1 MKYSLIFILL
11 FIIPSIS
18 LAADAP
24 AFTDQDLNQYKKAY
38 DTNKASEKPNAEE
51 NNSDRINVLR
61 GDGND
66 LQKQKGFEV
75 PYKAYEGTARRVII
89 KVKFNDSVT
98 APMLLDTGAPGMMIS
113 YELADRL
120 GLFHKDNARLR
131 ISVGGIGGTV
141 PGIITV
147 IDTVQIGKAIDYFI
161 PTTISSSLSDQFEG
175 LIGMDFMSNYTVKVD
190 MRKEVVVFEE
200 LPPRGNMPGGHDEE
214 WWRINFRQ
222 FASLRSEW
230 VKVRKK
236 LDAWLDKQ
244 TNTVNRNESSEVAE
258 LRRFIELQRVEAD
271 KLFDKLNG
279 YAIRNSVPMEWRE
292 Y

>member
-1 MKYSLIFILL
+1 MKCNLIFILL
-11 FIIPSIS
+11 FIIPNIS
-18 LAADAP
+18 FAADPP

-38 DTNKASEKPNAEE
+38 DINKASEKPNAEE
-51 NNSDRINVLR
+51 NNSDRINALP

-98 APMLLDTGAPGMMIS
+98 APLLLDTGAPGMMIS
-113 YELADRL
+113 YELADKL
-120 GLFHKDNARLR
+120 GLFHKDNARL
-131 ISVGGIGGTV
+131 ITSVGGIGGNV
-141 PGIITV
+141 PGIITI
-147 IDTVQIGKAIDYFI
+147 IDTVQIGKARDYFI

-175 LIGMDFMSNYTVKVD
+175 LIGMDFMSNYAVKID
-190 MRKEVVVFEE
+190 MRKKVVVFEE
-200 LPPRGNMPGGHDEE
+200 LPPRGNIPGGHDEE

-230 VKVRKK
+230 MKVKKK
-236 LDAWLDKQ
+236 LDTWID
-244 TNTVNRNESSEVAE
+244 VNRNESSEVSE
-258 LRRFIELQRVEAD
+258 LKRFIELQCMEAD